1 MMEVNGNSE
10 SINIMLGVNLFLQ
23 RVLYLLKC
31 DAFA

>member
-10 SINIMLGVNLFLQ
+10 SINIMLGVNLFLP